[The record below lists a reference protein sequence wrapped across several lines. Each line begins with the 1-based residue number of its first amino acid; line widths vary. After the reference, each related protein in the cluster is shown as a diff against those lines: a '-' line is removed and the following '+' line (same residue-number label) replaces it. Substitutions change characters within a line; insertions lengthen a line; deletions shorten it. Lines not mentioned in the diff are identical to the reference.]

1 MWEVIWFLVG
11 SCRVRV
17 TGASPQWALNMLVQ
31 QRIAFRNIVRVDAM
45 TVEFSIRTRDA
56 ARAELAVQ
64 RAMCTMQIMRRQG
77 LGVTLR
83 GALRRPVLLAVL
95 TVLVLGTVIAPKF
108 VWSYTVTGNVR
119 VPTQR
124 ILREVAA
131 AGVRFGT
138 YGPSIH
144 PQEVKNRVLTRIP
157 ELQWLTV
164 QQSGGRATIVV
175 RERPQTERIHDRRT
189 PCNVVASRAGV
200 LTRVEVLEG
209 GSLCKVGDVVSAG
222 QMLVSGYLDW
232 GYKTQAVGAL
242 AEIYAQT
249 WHKNCTVLP
258 DTALAMQAGDTSYRS
273 VCLLVGRWRIA
284 LTHGAQSRRADCR
297 KTTELRYFTLP
308 GGVLPVS

>member
-1 MWEVIWFLVG
+1 M
-11 SCRVRV
+11 
-17 TGASPQWALNMLVQ
+17 
-31 QRIAFRNIVRVDAM
+31 
-45 TVEFSIRTRDA
+45 
-56 ARAELAVQ
+56 
-64 RAMCTMQIMRRQG
+64 
-77 LGVTLR
+77 
-83 GALRRPVLLAVL
+83 
-95 TVLVLGTVIAPKF
+95 
-108 VWSYTVTGNVR
+108 R

-308 GGVLPVS
+308 GGVLLPIALEITTQNEYDTAEVEADAAAVNEQLNASARTRVQQQMIAGTIREVRSTLRHTGGTWRLYTVMECEEMIARMVQASLLKDGIVHD